1 MNNEIKQLETLTQN
15 IEQEKN
21 IDVALDNFI
30 DGAKLVKKI
39 INELDEKEGQVYEIV
54 DGVEKLWEE

>member
-1 MNNEIKQLETLTQN
+1 MNNEIKQLETLTKN

-39 INELDEKEGQVYEIV
+39 INELDEKEGQVYEVI

>member
-1 MNNEIKQLETLTQN
+1 MDNEIKQLATLTQT

-30 DGAKLVKKI
+30 NGAQLVKKI
-39 INELDEKEGQVYEIV
+39 LGELDEKEGQVYEVI